1 MAAIGPLMQCYA
13 CDNQAM
19 HQCRRCARVY
29 CELHGGDLC
38 AECLRPASSL
48 PSFNLYRG
56 SLLAL
61 LVGSAV
67 ALWLIVRPPGSG
79 SGNEVIISQLTPT
92 TIFSQGTRTSTPV
105 SPTAA
110 ATAATGTPGTVQPT
124 VTAQPPAST
133 PGPRTYTVQ
142 SGDAL
147 LSIAARFA
155 PPGVD
160 AYTYAGQIASA
171 SHMASIQEQIFPG
184 QTLILP

>member
-1 MAAIGPLMQCYA
+1 MQCYA
-13 CDNQAM
+13 CDHQATR
-19 HQCRRCARVY
+19 QCRRCARVY

-38 AECLRPASSL
+38 AECLSPASSL

-61 LVGSAV
+61 LVGTAV

-79 SGNEVIISQLTPT
+79 SGNEVIISQVTPT
-92 TIFSQGTRTSTPV
+92 AIISQGTRTATP
-105 SPTAA
+105 
-110 ATAATGTPGTVQPT
+110 ATATPLTTGTTTPA
-124 VTAQPPAST
+124 TATTQTKQTPQPPAST
-133 PGPRTYTVQ
+133 PGPQTYTVQ

-147 LSIAARFA
+147 LSVAARFA

-171 SHMASIQEQIFPG
+171 SHMASIEEQIFPG